1 MASLEVQVGEA
12 RRYIAAR
19 GWTLDPDHVFIDD
32 AISRAEF
39 KKRPGLL
46 ALLNGAGSRTFDVV
60 VARDESRIGGDTY
73 RTGIV
78 IQDLLDHGVRLFY
91 YFTDEGVRLDGA
103 VEKFLVAARAFA
115 SELEREKTFQRT
127 HEHLMTKA
135 RRGLNVGGRV
145 YGYDNVEIMEGDR
158 RRVFP
163 RPGPPGARG
172 PPRGP
177 ALLHPH
183 RDPRGP
189 SLPRRR
195 GGHSR
200 AGGQYE

>member
-1 MASLEVQVGEA
+1 MRAAIYARRSTEEHQIASLKVQVGEA

-46 ALLNGAGSRTFDVV
+46 ALLNGAGTRAFDVV

-91 YFTDEGVRLDGA
+91 YFTNEEVRLDGA
-103 VEKFLVAARAFA
+103 IEKFLVAARAFA
-115 SELEREKTFQRT
+115 SEL
-127 HEHLMTKA
+127 
-135 RRGLNVGGRV
+135 
-145 YGYDNVEIMEGDR
+145 
-158 RRVFP
+158 
-163 RPGPPGARG
+163 
-172 PPRGP
+172 
-177 ALLHPH
+177 
-183 RDPRGP
+183 
-189 SLPRRR
+189 
-195 GGHSR
+195 
-200 AGGQYE
+200 